1 MVGKLTRLPAE
12 TQAALQLLACLGNVA
27 EITML
32 AIVLGKSNE
41 EVHADLWDAVRLE
54 LVEHVESSYKFIH
67 DRVHEAAY
75 SLIPERL
82 RAEAHLRIGR
92 LLAAHTPAE
101 KREEAIFEI
110 VNQLNRGA
118 ALITARGEREQLA
131 ELNLRAGQRAKA
143 ATAYA
148 SALTY
153 LTAGAALLPDD
164 LWERRHAL
172 SFALALHR
180 GECEFLTG
188 ALAEAE
194 QRLAALSTRATD
206 TVERATVACLRL
218 DLYTTLDQSSRAI
231 AVGLDCLRHQ
241 GIEWSPHP
249 TEEEVLREYERV
261 WSQLGSRTIEALI
274 ELPLMRDPASLAT
287 MDVLTKL
294 KPPAIYTDANLFAL
308 VTCHMVNLS
317 LERGNCDAS
326 CGAYVWL
333 STVAGPRFG
342 DYRATVYR
350 FGELGYDLVEQRGL
364 TRFQARTYMDFGIAV
379 VPWIRHVRAGRD
391 LVRRAFEA
399 ANKNGDLTYAAYC
412 GNQMNTNFLA
422 VGDPLAEAE
431 REAKHG
437 LAFAQKARIG
447 LVIDLIASQLGLIRT
462 LRGLTPTFGSFDD
475 EQFEE
480 RGIEHR
486 FSENP
491 DLAIAECW
499 YWIRKLQARFFAG
512 DYASAIEASSTA
524 GRLLWTS
531 PSSFETAEYHFYGAL
546 SQAAAC
552 DSAAA
557 GERQQHLDAVAA
569 GQKQLQLWAANCPD
583 NFENRAALVGAEIA
597 RIDGRDGDAMR
608 LYEQAIRSAR
618 ANGFIHNEALA
629 YELAARFYAA
639 RGFETNSQAHLRN
652 ARHCY
657 LRWGAEGK
665 VRQLD
670 QLYPHLRQ
678 DERAPG
684 PAGTI
689 GAPVE
694 HLDLA
699 TVMKVSQAVSGEIV
713 LEKLLDTLMRTAIE
727 QAGAERGLLILPRG
741 AEQRIEAEATTSGD
755 TVVVRLCDEA
765 VAGTALPESVLHY
778 VLRTRE
784 GVILDDAAAENAF
797 CCRSLHPAAC
807 RPLHSL
813 PAVAEPGQAHRRAL
827 PGKQPGAPRLR
838 AGPDRGAET
847 ARLAGGG
854 LAGKYPSVPRS

>member
-1 MVGKLTRLPAE
+1 M
-12 TQAALQLLACLGNVA
+12 
-27 EITML
+27 
-32 AIVLGKSNE
+32 
-41 EVHADLWDAVRLE
+41 
-54 LVEHVESSYKFIH
+54 
-67 DRVHEAAY
+67 
-75 SLIPERL
+75 
-82 RAEAHLRIGR
+82 
-92 LLAAHTPAE
+92 
-101 KREEAIFEI
+101 
-110 VNQLNRGA
+110 
-118 ALITARGEREQLA
+118 
-131 ELNLRAGQRAKA
+131 
-143 ATAYA
+143 
-148 SALTY
+148 
-153 LTAGAALLPDD
+153 PDNS
-164 LWERRHAL
+164 WERRHEL
-172 SFALALHR
+172 TFALELHR
-180 GECEFLTG
+180 AECEFLTG

-194 QRLAALSTRATD
+194 QRLAALSTRAAD

-218 DLYTTLDQSSRAI
+218 DLYMTLDQSSRAI
-231 AVGLDCLRHQ
+231 AVGLDYLRHQ
-241 GIEWSPHP
+241 GIDWSPHP
-249 TEEEVLREYERV
+249 TEEEARREYERI

-294 KPPAIYTDANLFAL
+294 KPPAVYTDANLFAL

-333 STVAGPRFG
+333 STVAGPCFG
-342 DYRATVYR
+342 DYRAAVYR

-364 TRFQARTYMDFGIAV
+364 TRFQARTYMDFGIGV
-379 VPWIRHVRAGRD
+379 VPWIRHVRAGRV

-431 REAKHG
+431 REAEHG

-475 EQFEE
+475 AQFEE

-524 GRLLWTS
+524 DRLLWTS

-583 NFENRAALVGAEIA
+583 NFENRTALVGAEIA

-618 ANGFIHNEALA
+618 ANGFVHNEALA

-639 RGFETNSQAHLRN
+639 RGFETNSHAHLRN

-670 QLYPHLRQ
+670 QLYPHLREE
-678 DERAPG
+678 ERAPG

-778 VLRTRE
+778 VLRTQE
-784 GVILDDAAAENAF
+784 GVILDDAAAENDFSADPYI
-797 CCRSLHPAAC
+797 RQHA
-807 RPLHSL
+807 RPLRSL

-827 PGKQPGAPRLR
+827 SGKQPGAPRLR